1 MRSTTLFLLLALLAA
16 AQSRGGKS
24 VTSKSVTVEQLSREV
39 GSFGKQSDAKAAER
53 LYDLQLTE
61 RLSANK
67 LASFEA
73 ALPGPDSRRALVALA
88 DQSEFL
94 DPPPA
99 EIPNQ
104 PAPNVAQQR
113 ESIARS
119 IDYVQATLHRMPN
132 LFANRDTIRFEDF
145 PPGLRDEST
154 DTMVPYQP
162 LHPVSRSMETV
173 LYQDGQELVQKQ
185 AAQPGGSNPTPT
197 GMMTF
202 GEFGPIFPVVYG
214 DLPKGNLRWS
224 HWEQSK
230 TGLESVFRFDVPKA
244 ASHYQ
249 VEFCCIRGGM
259 LFQEFSAYHGV
270 LIIDPANGTILRMT
284 LIADLEKG
292 AQIAEAELMVEY
304 GPVELGGKKYFC
316 PVRSISVSR
325 APGEIVRI
333 APDRA
338 RILSM
343 DQATSANEAG
353 EGAPL
358 QTMLN
363 ETTFDNYHLF
373 RADVQILSAGNS
385 EGKSPPIVPAG
396 ASSKS
401 LKSPSATLTPQ
412 ANDMRESAAPAAP
425 SEDTAVANGAA
436 KSSSAAP
443 ATTQLNAASAEP
455 SAAPVPSTTI
465 KVSGGEAP
473 SPVAIKDTINSPAAS
488 SLAAASTSPSPVS
501 SAAEMAVVVPAP
513 FPATTGTPAF
523 KVNTRLVDVDVT
535 AFDQKGQPVT
545 GLTMKDF
552 EIYDNGRKESL
563 RSFSKVSSNPA
574 APQTA
579 VTSAL
584 PVLYSNRPDANGTAQ
599 SATASAPGSSTIL
612 LLDPTS
618 LSFADLSHAREQIR
632 KFLDGV
638 PPSEP
643 VGLYVRTGSSFN
655 ILNEETTNHAALVSA
670 LDKWIPS
677 AQDLARAQEAEVRNR
692 QQFDTVNSPSDMQYV
707 NGNNGGMASLTPPS
721 ATPWSMDIPGGGTSS
736 SVDPKMMKEG
746 SDPARETMAALIAIA
761 AHMNSIPGHKDLVWV
776 ASDNALANW
785 TDQAAGNDKGPN
797 TIGRFAIPTQ
807 EALNDAHVSLYPLD
821 ASQLE
826 TAATDASLQNN
837 SVQLNP
843 AIQGLDGHADL
854 EAQEATTT
862 DGRAAAQ
869 MRQDLHAVQP
879 AIQQLAQ
886 ATGGRSFPRADNI
899 IGDLSSVVQEG
910 HASYLLSFSPD
921 IQPDNQYHR
930 LTVTVP
936 SRRGIVLRYRAG
948 YLYKKEPFTLR
959 DRLTQ
964 ALWQPQDESEI
975 GLSAHWDHASQGA
988 AISLSIAGS
997 DIGLVQEGDLWTDKL
1012 DIFLVQRD
1020 DTGTRAQAKEQTLA
1034 LNLKPA
1040 TYQKILQDG
1049 IPFAEYFEHKQNF
1062 GTARIIVVDENSGRM
1077 GSVTLPV
1084 ILERASQ

>member
-1 MRSTTLFLLLALLAA
+1 
-16 AQSRGGKS
+16 
-24 VTSKSVTVEQLSREV
+24 
-39 GSFGKQSDAKAAER
+39 
-53 LYDLQLTE
+53 
-61 RLSANK
+61 
-67 LASFEA
+67 
-73 ALPGPDSRRALVALA
+73 
-88 DQSEFL
+88 
-94 DPPPA
+94 
-99 EIPNQ
+99 
-104 PAPNVAQQR
+104 
-113 ESIARS
+113 
-119 IDYVQATLHRMPN
+119 
-132 LFANRDTIRFEDF
+132 
-145 PPGLRDEST
+145 
-154 DTMVPYQP
+154 
-162 LHPVSRSMETV
+162 
-173 LYQDGQELVQKQ
+173 
-185 AAQPGGSNPTPT
+185 
-197 GMMTF
+197 
-202 GEFGPIFPVVYG
+202 
-214 DLPKGNLRWS
+214 
-224 HWEQSK
+224 
-230 TGLESVFRFDVPKA
+230 
-244 ASHYQ
+244 
-249 VEFCCIRGGM
+249 
-259 LFQEFSAYHGV
+259 
-270 LIIDPANGTILRMT
+270 
-284 LIADLEKG
+284 
-292 AQIAEAELMVEY
+292 
-304 GPVELGGKKYFC
+304 
-316 PVRSISVSR
+316 
-325 APGEIVRI
+325 
-333 APDRA
+333 
-338 RILSM
+338 M

-373 RADVQILSAGNS
+373 RADVQVLSAGNS
-385 EGKSPPIVPAG
+385 GDGSISNAPAD

-401 LKSPSATLTPQ
+401 QKSPSGTLTPQ
-412 ANDMRESAAPAAP
+412 ANDMRGSAAPAAP

-436 KSSSAAP
+436 QSSSAAP
-443 ATTQLNAASAEP
+443 ATTQLSAVSAEP

-473 SPVAIKDTINSPAAS
+473 SPVAIKDTINSPTPSQPAAAS
-488 SLAAASTSPSPVS
+488 STPPSGS
-501 SAAEMAVVVPAP
+501 SAPEMAVVASVP
-513 FPATTGTPAF
+513 FPERTGPLPAASSF
-523 KVNTRLVDVDVT
+523 SLSVNVRLVDVDIT

-618 LSFADLSHAREQIR
+618 LSFADLSHAREQIL

-670 LDKWIPS
+670 LGKWIPN
-677 AQDLARAQEAEVRNR
+677 AQDLAHAQEAEVRNR

-910 HASYLLSFSPD
+910 HAS
-921 IQPDNQYHR
+921 
-930 LTVTVP
+930 
-936 SRRGIVLRYRAG
+936 
-948 YLYKKEPFTLR
+948 
-959 DRLTQ
+959 
-964 ALWQPQDESEI
+964 
-975 GLSAHWDHASQGA
+975 
-988 AISLSIAGS
+988 
-997 DIGLVQEGDLWTDKL
+997 
-1012 DIFLVQRD
+1012 
-1020 DTGTRAQAKEQTLA
+1020 
-1034 LNLKPA
+1034 
-1040 TYQKILQDG
+1040 
-1049 IPFAEYFEHKQNF
+1049 
-1062 GTARIIVVDENSGRM
+1062 
-1077 GSVTLPV
+1077 
-1084 ILERASQ
+1084 